1 MKMTDA
7 RIEPHSRTRG
17 VATQV
22 TKGVARTRRKLYLA
36 VALSAAVISAVGQDV
51 PTISPPL
58 KIGGAPASH
67 SASENL
73 FLQLS
78 SVGLDSSRV
87 YRARELSIDR
97 AAFHISFDDGL
108 IGFTQDVAGCVTG
121 AFFEGEGEILLTPPN
136 QVERA
141 SMTFQTGAAILE
153 ERFNNAYFRFND
165 DTFVEMQPYLAATTE
180 DSSEF
185 VSHWSKTARNLAEPD
200 ALRLFMTFSQHLP
213 ATGTSEKTTKACGDP
228 NDHFLHARMQGQ
240 TKGTFDV
247 FFDSDAPEQVWAGQS
262 KTVEGTTY
270 YDVWTSYS
278 LLTKK
283 PEAQAANSVSA
294 EEGRAS
300 AIDILTNQIRV
311 QIKPPTTIDAVA
323 TLQLKVRQGGQ
334 RAVVF
339 ELARALT
346 IKEVLADGHP
356 VEFIHNPAIA
366 GTQLARHGNDLVAV
380 VFPAPIQ
387 TGQKI
392 ELRFSYGGEVL
403 SEAAA
408 GLLYVGARGTWYPNR
423 GIAMSNFDL
432 EFQYPPGW
440 TLVATGQRVDVLAAP
455 VTSLTDPNLPTE
467 LMSHWVSGQ
476 PIPVAGFDLGRYQ
489 HVEAHAGDVVVEAYA
504 TKAVERGFPG
514 DNQTVVPDVPYI
526 SRTAPPL
533 TATTTPSPARNEQM
547 VANMSAH
554 AIESF
559 ARWFG
564 PYPYHRLALTQFPGN
579 MSQGW
584 PGLIFLSSFSYLSSE
599 EKSRLH
605 LSPAENTLVG
615 VVIGHETAHQWWGD
629 LVTWNDYRDQWIPEG
644 LANYSALMLVEAEDS
659 TKFHQVL
666 EKYRNDLFFKNPA
679 GVRLMED
686 GPVTLGTRL
695 SCSQFPAGYEAI
707 SYGRGTWLF
716 HMLRN
721 MLRDAESPATNAG
734 PDSVRDEPFVRALR
748 KVRERYEGR
757 PITTREL
764 LKVFEEDLPRPLW
777 YEGHKSLDWFY
788 DGWVN
793 GTAVPHYE
801 VHGLK
806 YVDTAGSTTIIGTLL
821 QKDAPDDLVTP
832 VPLYVFH
839 AGKMTLLGQV
849 FADGPETPFQL
860 TAPLGVRKILID
872 PQQTLLARE

>member
-1 MKMTDA
+1 
-7 RIEPHSRTRG
+7 
-17 VATQV
+17 V
-22 TKGVARTRRKLYLA
+22 TKGVARTRRQLWLA
-36 VALSAAVISAVGQDV
+36 VALLAAWIPAFGQD
-51 PTISPPL
+51 ISPP
-58 KIGGAPASH
+58 ASPLQVKFGETSVPH

-97 AAFHISFDDGL
+97 AGFHISLDDGV

-121 AFFEGEGEILLTPPN
+121 AFFEGDGEILLTPPN

-141 SMTFQTGAAILE
+141 SMTLQTGAAILE
-153 ERFNNAYFRFND
+153 ERFASAYFRFND
-165 DTFVEMQPYLAATTE
+165 DTFVEMQPYLVPTAEGST
-180 DSSEF
+180 EF
-185 VSHWSKTARNLAEPD
+185 VSQWNQTARNLAEPD

-213 ATGTSEKTTKACGDP
+213 ANGAPETTKSCASPD
-228 NDHFLHARMQGQ
+228 DRFLHARMQGQ

-247 FFDSDAPEQVWAGQS
+247 FFDSGAPEQVWAAQP

-270 YDVWTSYS
+270 YNVWTSYS
-278 LLTKK
+278 LLKK
-283 PEAQAANSVSA
+283 KSDTQGANSISV

-300 AIDILTNQIRV
+300 AIDILSNKIRV
-311 QIKPPTTIDAVA
+311 EIKPPTTIDAVA
-323 TLQLKVRQGGQ
+323 TLDLKVRQGGQ

-339 ELARALT
+339 ELARLLHLR
-346 IKEVLADGHP
+346 EVLADGHP
-356 VEFIHNPAIA
+356 VEFIHNPAVE

-387 TGQKI
+387 TGQRI
-392 ELRFSYGGEVL
+392 ELRFTYGGEVL

-432 EFQYPPGW
+432 EFHYPPGW
-440 TLVATGQRVDVLAAP
+440 TLVATGKRVDVPAA
-455 VTSLTDPNLPTE
+455 VGTALTDTNPPAE
-467 LMSHWVSGQ
+467 QMSHWVSER
-476 PIPVAGFDLGRYQ
+476 PIPVAGFDLGRYRR
-489 HVEAHAGDVVVEAYA
+489 VEARAGEVAVETYA
-504 TKAVERGFPG
+504 TKTVERGFPG
-514 DNQTVVPDVPYI
+514 DNETVVPDVPSI
-526 SRTAPPL
+526 SRTAPAL
-533 TATTTPSPARNEQM
+533 AVTAPRPSPARNEQM
-547 VANMSAH
+547 VASMSAH
-554 AIESF
+554 AIESYS
-559 ARWFG
+559 RWFG
-564 PYPYHRLALTQFPGN
+564 PYPYGQLAVTQFPGN

-584 PGLIFLSSFSYLSSE
+584 PGLIFLSSLSYLSDE
-599 EKSRLH
+599 EKSHLN
-605 LSPAENTLVG
+605 LSPVEKTLVG

-629 LVTWNDYRDQWIPEG
+629 LVTWNDYRDQWIPEA

-659 TKFHQVL
+659 TKFHDVL
-666 EKYRNDLFFKNPA
+666 DKYRNDLFFKNPA

-695 SCSQFPAGYEAI
+695 SCSQFPTGYEAI

-716 HMLRN
+716 HMLRH
-721 MLRDAESPATNAG
+721 MMRDAEQLPANASL
-734 PDSVRDEPFVRALR
+734 DSVRDEPFVRALR
-748 KVRERYEGR
+748 RVRERYEGK

-777 YEGHKSLDWFY
+777 YEGRKSLDWFY

-793 GTAVPHYE
+793 GTAVPQFE
-801 VHGLK
+801 VHGVR
-806 YVDTAGSTTIIGTLL
+806 YVDSAGATAITGTLL
-821 QKDAPDDLVTP
+821 QKDAPGDLVTP

-839 AGKMTLLGQV
+839 SGKMTLLGQV

-860 TAPLGVRKILID
+860 TAPLGVRKILVD
-872 PQQTLLARE
+872 PNQTLLARER

>member
-1 MKMTDA
+1 
-7 RIEPHSRTRG
+7 
-17 VATQV
+17 V
-22 TKGVARTRRKLYLA
+22 TKVVARTRRKFCLAAGLLA
-36 VALSAAVISAVGQDV
+36 VCIPALSQD
-51 PTISPPL
+51 I
-58 KIGGAPASH
+58 AHPASPSQAQPSATSVPR

-73 FLQLS
+73 FLQLG
-78 SVGLDSSRV
+78 SVELDSSRV

-97 AAFHISFDDGL
+97 AAFHISFDDGV

-141 SMTFQTGAAILE
+141 SMTLQTGAAILE
-153 ERFNNAYFRFND
+153 ERFNTAYFRFND
-165 DTFVEMQPYLAATTE
+165 DTFVEMQPYLVPATQDAA
-180 DSSEF
+180 EF
-185 VSHWSKTARNLAEPD
+185 VSRGDQTARNLAEPD
-200 ALRLFMTFSQHLP
+200 DLRLFMTFSKHLP
-213 ATGTSEKTTKACGDP
+213 VTGAAEKSPTSCAEPD
-228 NDHFLHARMQGQ
+228 DRFLHARMQGQ

-247 FFDSDAPEQVWAGQS
+247 FFDSGAPEQVWAGQS

-270 YDVWTSYS
+270 YNVWTSYS
-278 LLTKK
+278 LLKK
-283 PEAQAANSVSA
+283 DSGTHKANSIAA

-300 AIDILTNQIRV
+300 AIDILSNKIRAE
-311 QIKPPTTIDAVA
+311 IKPPTTIEAVA
-323 TLQLKVRQGGQ
+323 TLELKVRQGGQ
-334 RAVVF
+334 RAIIF
-339 ELARALT
+339 ELARLLNV
-346 IKEVLADGHP
+346 KEVLADGHP

-392 ELRFSYGGEVL
+392 ELRFTYGGEVL

-432 EFQYPPGW
+432 EFHYPPGW
-440 TLVATGQRVDVLAAP
+440 TLMATGQRVDAPATPNAAIGDSIP
-455 VTSLTDPNLPTE
+455 PTE
-467 LMSHWVSGQ
+467 QMSRWVSER
-476 PIPVAGFDLGRYQ
+476 PIPVAGFDLGKYQ
-489 HVEAHAGDVVVEAYA
+489 RVEARAGEVVVETYA
-504 TKAVERGFPG
+504 TKTVERGFRG
-514 DNQTVVPDVPYI
+514 DNTETVVPDVPSI
-526 SRTAPPL
+526 SRTAPALAAAAPL
-533 TATTTPSPARNEQM
+533 PSPAHNEQM

-559 ARWFG
+559 SRWFG
-564 PYPYHRLALTQFPGN
+564 PYPFHRLALMQFPGN

-584 PGLIFLSSFSYLSSE
+584 PGLIFLSSLSYLTNE
-599 EKSRLH
+599 EKSQLH
-605 LSPAENTLVG
+605 LSPAEKTLIG

-629 LVTWNDYRDQWIPEG
+629 LVTWNDYRDQWVPEG

-659 TKFHQVL
+659 TKFHEVL
-666 EKYRNDLFFKNPA
+666 NKYRNDLFFKKPA

-686 GPVTLGTRL
+686 GPVTLGNRL
-695 SCSQFPAGYEAI
+695 SCSQFPNGYEAI

-721 MLRDAESPATNAG
+721 MMRDAEPPTAATD
-734 PDSVRDEPFVRALR
+734 PVRDEPFVRALR
-748 KVRERYEGR
+748 KVRERYEGK
-757 PITTREL
+757 PMSTREL
-764 LKVFEEDLPRPLW
+764 LQVFEEDLPRPLW
-777 YEGHKSLDWFY
+777 FEGHRSLDWFY

-793 GTAVPHYE
+793 GTAVPHFE

-806 YVDTAGSTTIIGTLL
+806 YVDAAGATIITGTLL

-832 VPLYVFH
+832 VPLYAFQ

-849 FADGPETPFQL
+849 FADGPETSFHL
-860 TAPLGVRKILID
+860 TAPVGTRKLLID
-872 PQQTLLARE
+872 PKQTLLARE